1 MSKDKNVVIRAQ
13 DALDYHEFPK
23 PGKFEIVP
31 TKPLTSQ
38 RDLAMAYSPGV
49 AEPCLKIV
57 DNPLDAY
64 RYTNR
69 RNLVAVITNGTA
81 VLGLG
86 NIGPLAS
93 KPVMEGKAVL
103 FKSLAGVDAV
113 DIELDAPDVE
123 TFITCVKAME
133 PTFGGINLED
143 IAAPA
148 CFEIEER
155 LQKMMDIPIFHD
167 DQHGTAIITGAALIN
182 ALELQKKKIDEV
194 QVVFTG
200 AGAAA
205 IACARFYVSLGVL
218 RENITMIDFHGVI
231 YEGRT
236 EGMNPYMAQFA
247 RATEMRTLGE
257 AMVDAD
263 VFVGLSAGGIVSKA
277 MVRSMAARPIIFAL
291 ANPTPEI
298 SYDDVQEVRNDA
310 ITATGRSDFPNQ
322 VNNVLGFPYLF
333 RGALDVNSRG
343 INETMKLAAAHA
355 LAALAREEVPDM
367 ASEAY
372 GREHISFGPNYIIP
386 RPFDQ
391 RVLLRVAPAVA
402 RAAVETGYAR
412 EPITDFDAYRD
423 QLERFQGISKG
434 LMRRLF
440 NVAKR
445 TPKRILFPE
454 GDEPKI
460 LKAAQ
465 ILVDEGIARPVLIG
479 EESKI
484 RAAAAKIDVDL
495 SGMDIVD
502 NFTDPRTPKLVEK
515 YHQMRQRKGITLA
528 EARSIMKR
536 REPFAM
542 MLVHEGYADG
552 VVSGLTKPYS
562 DSLRPALEI
571 IGVEG
576 KGQRAAGMHI
586 VVTRRGTMLFADT
599 TVNIEPDANTLAEIA
614 IKTADIA
621 VMLDITPKIAML
633 SFSNFGTSRHPAAE
647 RVAEATRIVKRL
659 RPELEIDGEMQ
670 LDTAL
675 DTELRAENFEFATL
689 EGQANIFIFPDLNSG
704 NIGYKLMSQLG
715 QAEVI
720 GPILLGMR
728 RPINVLQLG
737 SSVSAIV
744 NLATITVLKAQQN
757 LQ

>member
-1 MSKDKNVVIRAQ
+1 MSKDNKVIIRTQ

-38 RDLAMAYSPGV
+38 RDLSMAYSPGV
-49 AEPCLKIV
+49 AEPCLAIV
-57 DNPLDAY
+57 ADPLAAY
-64 RYTNR
+64 RFTNR

-113 DIELDAPDVE
+113 DIELNAPDVE

-133 PTFGGINLED
+133 PTFGGVNLED

-182 ALELQKKKIDEV
+182 ALELQKKNVEDV
-194 QVVFTG
+194 RVVFTG

-205 IACARFYVSLGVL
+205 IACARFYVSLGVR
-218 RENITMIDFHGVI
+218 REHITMLDLHGVI

-236 EGMNPYMAQFA
+236 EAMNPYMAEFA
-247 RATEMRTLGE
+247 RPTAKRTLAE
-257 AMVDAD
+257 AMEGAD

-277 MVRSMAARPIIFAL
+277 MVESMAARPIIFAL

-298 SYDDVQEVRNDA
+298 SYEDVQAVRSDA
-310 ITATGRSDFPNQ
+310 IVATGRSDFPNQ

-333 RGALDVNSRG
+333 RGALDVNAYT
-343 INETMKLAAAHA
+343 INESMKLAAAHA
-355 LAALAREEVPDM
+355 LAELAREEVPDM

-402 RAAVETGYAR
+402 RAASETGVAR
-412 EPITDFDAYRD
+412 MPITDFEAYRD
-423 QLERFQGISKG
+423 ELERFQGISKA

-445 TPKRILFPE
+445 APKQIIFPE
-454 GDEPKI
+454 GEEPKI

-465 ILVDEGIARPVLIG
+465 ILVDEGIAIPILIG
-479 EESKI
+479 DESRI
-484 RAAAAKIDVDL
+484 RTVAASKDVDL
-495 SGMDIVD
+495 SGMHIVD

-515 YHQMRQRKGITLA
+515 YFQMRQRKGITMA
-528 EARSIMKR
+528 EARSVMKR

-552 VVSGLTKPYS
+552 VVSGLTKPYR

-571 IGVEG
+571 IGVDG
-576 KGQRAAGMHI
+576 KEQRAAGMHI

-599 TVNIEPDANTLAEIA
+599 TVNIEPDAQTLAEIA
-614 IKTADIA
+614 IKTADMA
-621 VMLDITPKIAML
+621 RMLDITPKIAML
-633 SFSNFGTSRHPAAE
+633 SFSNFGTSRHPAAA

-670 LDTAL
+670 VDVAV
-675 DTELRAENFEFATL
+675 DTELRNEIFDFATL
-689 EGQANIFIFPDLNSG
+689 TDHANVFIFPDLNSG

-720 GPILLGMR
+720 GPILMGMR
-728 RPINVLQLG
+728 RPVNVLQLG